1 MAKYRVGRLE
11 LHEYPVEIEAKN
23 PLEAIERVL
32 KGQGTP
38 LDIEEGTFIEID
50 EEHGMAINELVRENP
65 ELNTPENL
73 KKIQKVLAGK
83 TFIPSIC
90 SIEEV
95 EDDE

>member
-1 MAKYRVGRLE
+1 MAKYKVGRLE
-11 LHEYPVEIEAKN
+11 LHEYPVEVEAKT
-23 PLEAIERVL
+23 PLEAIEKVL
-32 KGQGTP
+32 KGQGVS
-38 LDIEEGTFIEID
+38 LDIEEGTFVEVD
-50 EEHGMAINELVRENP
+50 EEHGMAIDELLREIP

-83 TFIPSIC
+83 TFVPSIC